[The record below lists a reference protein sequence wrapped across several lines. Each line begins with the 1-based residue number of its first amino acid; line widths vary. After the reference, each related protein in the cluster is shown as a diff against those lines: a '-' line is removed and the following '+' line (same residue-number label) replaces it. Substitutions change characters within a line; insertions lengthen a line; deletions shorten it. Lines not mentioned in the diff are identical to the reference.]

1 MRLSLLLI
9 PFAAFCISCGG
20 DHNPKNQEAQAVE
33 VPDTLILA
41 LDWSPNAL
49 HAGFFWA
56 EKNGFFE
63 EENLHIEWFSP
74 EVDGYVKKPVK
85 RLLDAEVDL
94 AIGPSE
100 HLFFFNDTADGM
112 QAIAIASLLQRGQS
126 AFCVKRSSGITSP
139 IGLQGKKYLGYN
151 TPLEN
156 EVLKAM
162 VQYDG
167 GNGDF
172 QVQTPGR
179 LKVWDAFMEGQ
190 GDAAWI
196 FTHWEGAMATRDGV
210 ELNIFHLEDY
220 GVPYGYSSVIM
231 ALKSKSMSNSKY
243 RRFLRAMEKGYREV
257 TNAGPRKAAVELNAL
272 AEIVNFQDTALLRL
286 ALVDIAPA
294 FFTESNEWGLMQS
307 EVWENWQQWVSRV
320 DEAKLEQPSSLYF
333 TNEILDE

>member
-1 MRLSLLLI
+1 MRLSLLLVL
-9 PFAAFCISCGG
+9 FAVLCIRCGTG
-20 DHNPKNQEAQAVE
+20 HTPKEQEEQIDA

-41 LDWSPNAL
+41 LDWSPNVL

-56 EKNGFFE
+56 EMNGFFK

-74 EVDGYVKKPVK
+74 EIDGYEKKPVQ

-100 HLFFFNDTADGM
+100 HLFFFNDTSEGK
-112 QAIAIASLLQRGQS
+112 QAIALASLLQRGQS

-139 IGLQGKKYLGYN
+139 AGLQGKKYLGYN

-162 VQYDG
+162 MQQDG
-167 GNGDF
+167 ATGDF

-179 LKVWDAFMEGQ
+179 LKVWDAFIEGR

-196 FTHWEGAMATRDGV
+196 FTHWEGALATRDGID
-210 ELNIFHLEDY
+210 LNIFRLEDY

-231 ALKSKSMSNSKY
+231 ALKSKSMTDPKY
-243 RRFLRAMEKGYREV
+243 RRFLKAMKRGYRELA
-257 TNAGPRKAAVELNAL
+257 NAGPELVSVELSTF
-272 AEIVNFQDTALLRL
+272 AEIDNFQDTALLRL
-286 ALVDIAPA
+286 ALVDITPA
-294 FFTESNEWGLMQS
+294 FFTDTHDWGLMQT
-307 EVWENWQQWVSRV
+307 EVWENWQQWVSRL
-320 DEAKLEQPSSLYF
+320 DEGKPQLPSSTHF
-333 TNEILDE
+333 TNDLLK

>member
-20 DHNPKNQEAQAVE
+20 DHNPEIQEGQTADL
-33 VPDTLILA
+33 PDTLILA

-56 EKNGFFE
+56 EMKGFFK

-100 HLFFFNDTADGM
+100 HLFFFNDTADGK

-162 VQYDG
+162 IQYDG

-196 FTHWEGAMATRDGV
+196 FTHWEGAMARRDDV
-210 ELNIFHLEDY
+210 DLNIFHLEDY

-231 ALKSKSMSNSKY
+231 ALKSKALNHSKY
-243 RRFLRAMEKGYREV
+243 RRFLRAMKKGYREV
-257 TNAGPRKAAVELNAL
+257 TNAGPREAAVELNAL
-272 AEIVNFQDTALLRL
+272 AEIANFQDTALLRL
-286 ALVDIAPA
+286 ALADIAPA
-294 FFTESNEWGLMQS
+294 IYTEGDEWGLMQS

-320 DEAKLEQPSSLYF
+320 NEGKHPLPASSYF
-333 TNEILDE
+333 TNELLKE